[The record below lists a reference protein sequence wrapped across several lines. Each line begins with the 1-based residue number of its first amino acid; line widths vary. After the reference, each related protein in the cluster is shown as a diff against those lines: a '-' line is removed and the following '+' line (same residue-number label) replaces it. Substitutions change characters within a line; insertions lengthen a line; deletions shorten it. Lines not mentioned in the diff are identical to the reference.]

1 MRTELRNTDS
11 TRTAIVTGGNGGLG
25 YQCAQALAATSDNWH
40 VVITGR
46 DQEKSQ
52 RAVAAIIEA
61 TGNPHIEALP
71 LDLASLASVR
81 RFAAD
86 FSANARPPLRAIV
99 CNAAISLPSNQLLTQ
114 DGFEQTFGVNHLG
127 HFLLLQLL
135 LKQISPPARI
145 VLVSSA
151 VHDPSQLS
159 GMPPPRFSN
168 AAELAHPPSEPGE
181 SARRAGQRAY
191 SNAKLCNVLCAYE
204 LSRRLRSH
212 TPGGG
217 YESITVN
224 VFDPGLM
231 PNTALGRNYG
241 AVQRFFMNS
250 LFKILRLVAADVH
263 SAQESGRALATLIAD
278 PSLGLTTGKY
288 FAGLR
293 ETPSSTLSHDTEK
306 AAALWDASEQM
317 VKLQAHETIFR

>member
-1 MRTELRNTDS
+1 MTREQKYIDAS
-11 TRTAIVTGGNGGLG
+11 RTAIITGGNCGLG
-25 YQCAQALAATSDNWH
+25 YQCAQEIAATSPGWH

-46 DQEKSQ
+46 DEEKSL
-52 RAVAAIIEA
+52 RAVRTMIEA

-86 FSANARPPLRAIV
+86 FSTRSGPPLRAIV
-99 CNAAISLPSNQLLTQ
+99 CNAAISLPSDQTLTE

-151 VHDPSQLS
+151 VHDPSHRS

-181 SARRAGQRAY
+181 SASRAGQRAY

-212 TPGGG
+212 NRGGG

-250 LFKILRLVAADVH
+250 LFKMLRLVAADVH
-263 SAQESGRALATLIAD
+263 SAQESGRALATLIDD

-293 ETPSSTLSHDTEK
+293 ETPSSTLSYDTEK
-306 AAALWDASEQM
+306 AAALWEASEQM
-317 VKLQAHETIFR
+317 VKLQAQETIFR